1 MTEPINEEKLPE
13 LNMKNIISREED
25 LRKEFFRLLA
35 TIDIGEAESSL
46 EDVET
51 RLEKKRCKI
60 EKILA

>member
-35 TIDIGEAESSL
+35 TIDIGEAESNL